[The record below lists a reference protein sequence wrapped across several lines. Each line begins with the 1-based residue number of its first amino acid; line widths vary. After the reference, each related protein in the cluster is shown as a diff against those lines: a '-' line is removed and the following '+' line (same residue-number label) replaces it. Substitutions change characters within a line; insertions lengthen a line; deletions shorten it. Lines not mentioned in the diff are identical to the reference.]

1 MVGRFPGPGEGTYVI
16 NPIHMDVR
24 KPLNANDEDLV
35 EGEELV
41 GRPLSHPTN
50 MSYFLQR
57 IRLAEVVREFVDKT
71 PLFTASNPDK
81 NTYDLVLEI
90 DSTIERFI
98 DELPAFLM
106 LDAQEL
112 QKLPMDDTQRKPGI
126 IVQRHIMKI
135 FVHGHRCK
143 LHLPYLA
150 RGAVEPA
157 YARSRRVCLESAQL
171 VIRTEHE
178 LEGEYTTFNLT
189 RLRLCLILHSVF
201 IASIVLLLDFCLGVD
216 VAEKE
221 QRRRDLV
228 KAWDILEAAKE
239 HSKPTARIQ
248 DLLRQVMKKH
258 KVTLPTCK
266 ASDQCPTRSM
276 GCENLP
282 PTPNSATAMMS
293 TSTTPNDAPVSA
305 EELSDLGLN
314 MDLDG
319 MDWENLLWG
328 LEAPMF

>member
-1 MVGRFPGPGEGTYVI
+1 MIGRFPGPGEGTYVI
-16 NPIHMDVR
+16 NPLHMDVR

-41 GRPLSHPTN
+41 GRPISHPTN

-57 IRLAEVVREFVDKT
+57 IRLAEVVREFVGKT
-71 PLFTASNPDK
+71 PLSTASNPDK
-81 NTYDLVLEI
+81 NTYDIVLEM

-106 LDAQEL
+106 MDAQEL

-171 VIRTEHE
+171 VIQTEHE

-216 VAEKE
+216 TTEKE

-228 KAWDILEAAKE
+228 KAWNILEAAKE

-266 ASDQCPTRSM
+266 TSDRCPTRSM

-305 EELSDLGLN
+305 EELSDIGLN